1 MHSPADNYY
10 REELPDGT
18 VRFMVPT
25 KRLIEQGVA
34 FNRLP
39 IHPEMEYIPDFVEVA
54 RASKETVDKV
64 DEMISELKI

>member
-1 MHSPADNYY
+1 MHY
-10 REELPDGT
+10 RVTLPDGSIQI
-18 VRFMVPT
+18 MVPT
-25 KRLIEQGVA
+25 KELIAHGVP

-64 DEMISELKI
+64 DEMISKLEV